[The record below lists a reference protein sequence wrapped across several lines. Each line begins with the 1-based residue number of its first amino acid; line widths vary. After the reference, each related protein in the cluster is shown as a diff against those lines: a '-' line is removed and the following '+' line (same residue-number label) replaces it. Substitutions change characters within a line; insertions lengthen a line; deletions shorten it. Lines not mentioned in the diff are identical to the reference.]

1 MTWMPRTTTGL
12 DWTKVS
18 VARSPGKES
27 AVPAEATGAVLDFDR
42 HFRRAVW
49 ITTICVIIGAGVVY
63 AGKAADD
70 RSAFI
75 RWRHQVLQ
83 FWGGEN
89 IYDAMMFPNPPIM
102 PLTLLPFML
111 LSPVPGALCWF
122 ALKAVLTAVAVWMC
136 FRMVR
141 PPGTK
146 TLPSYV
152 QAVVLLL
159 SFRPILSDLHHGN
172 NNLVILFL
180 VVASLYAWRKGY
192 DVLAGLVLAL
202 AISYKV
208 TPALFVPY
216 FLYKRSWR
224 TVGATFLGMG
234 VFLLIVPSLIIGPQ
248 FNGECLAMWWQRMI
262 SPFLTK
268 GEGSPQE
275 INQSMVG
282 VLTRLLTDTK
292 LGTNRYDVHL
302 DLNLVALPRPVVGLL
317 LKSLSVGLLGLLGL
331 LCRTKASRRDDPRL
345 LGEFALIVLTML
357 FVSERS
363 WKHHYVTLLLPYTYL
378 SYRVGVV
385 GLSTRARTI
394 LGGVLVLSAFL
405 MATTSS
411 EVGGLFSRGQG
422 HKVAQAYGMFLW
434 SGVVLYVATAWRVRA
449 EGKIL
454 PAEIGLGASPRSP
467 ALRGPHAP
475 LARMVRRD
483 WD

>member
-1 MTWMPRTTTGL
+1 
-12 DWTKVS
+12 
-18 VARSPGKES
+18 
-27 AVPAEATGAVLDFDR
+27 VPAEATGAVLDFDR

-49 ITTICVIIGAGVVY
+49 ITTICVIFGAGVVY

-111 LSPVPGALCWF
+111 LPPVPGALCWF
-122 ALKAVLTAVAVWMC
+122 AAKAVLTGIAVWLC

-141 PPGTK
+141 PPGEK
-146 TLPSYV
+146 ALPSYV
-152 QAVVLLL
+152 QAIILLL

-192 DVLAGLVLAL
+192 DVLAGIVLAL

-216 FLYKRSWR
+216 FVYKRSWR

-234 VFLLIVPSLIIGPQ
+234 VFLLIVPSLMIGPQ
-248 FNGECLAMWWQRMI
+248 FNGECLAMWWRRMI
-262 SPFLTK
+262 SPFLSK

-292 LGTNRYDVHL
+292 LGKNRYDVHL
-302 DLNLVALPRPVVGLL
+302 DLNLVAWPRPLVGLL
-317 LKSLSVGLLGLLGL
+317 LKALSVGLVGLLAFF
-331 LCRTKASRRDDPRL
+331 CRTRTTRRDDPRL
-345 LGEFALIVLTML
+345 LGEFTLIVLTML

-378 SYRVGVV
+378 TYRVFLPKVPRWG
-385 GLSTRARTI
+385 RA
-394 LGGVLVLSAFL
+394 LLAAALAMSAL
-405 MATTSS
+405 LIATTSS
-411 EVGGLFSRGQG
+411 EFGGLFAAGQG
-422 HKVAQAYGMFLW
+422 HKIAQGYGLFLW
-434 SGVVLYVATAWRVRA
+434 AGVVLYIATAWRVWVEREHVSVDKTEYGA
-449 EGKIL
+449 VGRGTHL
-454 PAEIGLGASPRSP
+454 PASHLADP
-467 ALRGPHAP
+467 AHRL
-475 LARMVRRD
+475 LNS
-483 WD
+483 

>member
-1 MTWMPRTTTGL
+1 LAAEPTAA
-12 DWTKVS
+12 VS
-18 VARSPGKES
+18 
-27 AVPAEATGAVLDFDR
+27 DFDR

-49 ITTICVIIGAGVVY
+49 ITTLCVIVGAGFVY

-83 FWGGEN
+83 FWAGEN

-111 LSPVPGALCWF
+111 LDPVPGALCWF
-122 ALKAVLTAVAVWMC
+122 ALKVVLTAVSVALC

-141 PPGTK
+141 PPGTRP
-146 TLPSYV
+146 LPSYV

-159 SFRPILSDLHHGN
+159 SFRPILGDLHHGN
-172 NNLVILFL
+172 NNLIILFL
-180 VVASLYAWRKGY
+180 VMASLAAWRRGY

-216 FLYKRSWR
+216 FAYKRSWR
-224 TVGATFLGMG
+224 TVGATFLGLG
-234 VFLLIVPSLIIGPQ
+234 VFLVIVPSLCLGPQ
-248 FNGECLAMWWQRMI
+248 FNWECLTMWWHRMI
-262 SPFLTK
+262 GPFVAK

-275 INQSMVG
+275 VNQSMVG
-282 VLTRLLTDTK
+282 VLTRLLTDAK
-292 LGTNRYDVHL
+292 LGPGRYDAHL
-302 DLNLVALPRPVVGLL
+302 DVNLVSLPRPLVGHLLKVLSFGLVGLL
-317 LKSLSVGLLGLLGL
+317 AV
-331 LCRTKASRRDDPRL
+331 LCRTRARRRDDPRL

-378 SYRVGVV
+378 TYRVFLAPV
-385 GLSTRARTI
+385 SRASRI
-394 LGGVLVLSAFL
+394 VLGTAMALSALL

-411 EVGGLFSRGQG
+411 EFGGLFANGRG
-422 HKVAQAYGMFLW
+422 HKLAQAYGMFLW
-434 SGVVLYVATAWRVRA
+434 AGVVLYSATAWRVWVERSN
-449 EGKIL
+449 
-454 PAEIGLGASPRSP
+454 EIADNNDYGASDSRPHRP
-467 ALRGPHAP
+467 ASAKARGDRAAHCLVP
-475 LARMVRRD
+475 
-483 WD
+483 

>member
-1 MTWMPRTTTGL
+1 L
-12 DWTKVS
+12 
-18 VARSPGKES
+18 A
-27 AVPAEATGAVLDFDR
+27 AEPTGAVNDFDR

-49 ITTICVIIGAGVVY
+49 ITTLCVIVGAGFVY

-75 RWRHQVLQ
+75 RWRHQVLA
-83 FWGGEN
+83 FWAGEN

-111 LSPVPGALCWF
+111 LAPVPGALCWF
-122 ALKAVLTAVAVWMC
+122 ALKVLLTAVSVWFC

-141 PPGTK
+141 PPGTRP
-146 TLPSYV
+146 LPSYA
-152 QAVVLLL
+152 QAVILLL

-172 NNLVILFL
+172 NNLVIMFL

-216 FLYKRSWR
+216 FAYKRSWR
-224 TVGATFLGMG
+224 TVGATVLGMG
-234 VFLLIVPSLIIGPQ
+234 VFLLIVPSVFLGPQ

-262 SPFLTK
+262 GPFLAK

-275 INQSMVG
+275 VNQSMVG
-282 VLTRLLTDTK
+282 VVTRLLTDAK
-292 LGTNRYDVHL
+292 LGPGRYDAHL
-302 DLNLVALPRPVVGLL
+302 DVNLVSLPRPIVGHLLKALSFGLVGLL
-317 LKSLSVGLLGLLGL
+317 ALF
-331 LCRTKASRRDDPRL
+331 CRTRANRRDDPRL

-357 FVSERS
+357 FISERS

-378 SYRVGVV
+378 TYRVFLAPVSRG
-385 GLSTRARTI
+385 SRII
-394 LGGVLVLSAFL
+394 LGTAMALSALL

-411 EVGGLFSRGQG
+411 EFGGLFADGQG
-422 HKVAQAYGMFLW
+422 HKLAQAYGMFLW
-434 SGVVLYVATAWRVRA
+434 AGVVLYGATAWRVWVERGA
-449 EGKIL
+449 ESVDKNDY
-454 PAEIGLGASPRSP
+454 GASGGIPHGVAKARGERAARSLVP
-467 ALRGPHAP
+467 
-475 LARMVRRD
+475 
-483 WD
+483 

>member
-1 MTWMPRTTTGL
+1 VASEPTGPV
-12 DWTKVS
+12 K
-18 VARSPGKES
+18 
-27 AVPAEATGAVLDFDR
+27 DFDR

-49 ITTICVIIGAGVVY
+49 ITTLCVIVGAGFVY

-83 FWGGEN
+83 FWNGEN

-111 LSPVPGALCWF
+111 LPPVPGALCWF
-122 ALKAVLTAVAVWMC
+122 TLKAILTAVSVWLC

-141 PPGTK
+141 PPGTRP
-146 TLPSYV
+146 LPSYV
-152 QAVVLLL
+152 QALILIL

-172 NNLVILFL
+172 NNLVIMFL
-180 VVASLYAWRKGY
+180 VVVTLYSWRKGY
-192 DVLAGLVLAL
+192 DVLAGVLLAL

-216 FLYKRSWR
+216 FAYKRSWR

-234 VFLLIVPSLIIGPQ
+234 VFLLIVPSLFLGPQ

-262 SPFLTK
+262 GPFLAK

-275 INQSMVG
+275 VNQSMVG
-282 VLTRLLTDTK
+282 VMTRLLTDTK
-292 LGTNRYDVHL
+292 LGTGRYDAHL
-302 DLNLVALPRPVVGLL
+302 DVNLISLPRALVGQL
-317 LKSLSVGLLGLLGL
+317 LKALSFGLVGALAL
-331 LCRTKASRRDDPRL
+331 LCRTRATRRDDLRL
-345 LGEFALIVLTML
+345 LGEYSLIVLTML

-378 SYRVGVV
+378 TYRVFLAPVSRGVRIV
-385 GLSTRARTI
+385 
-394 LGGVLVLSAFL
+394 LGAAMALSALL

-411 EVGGLFSRGQG
+411 EFGGLFAAGQG
-422 HKVAQAYGMFLW
+422 HKIAQAYGMFLW
-434 SGVVLYVATAWRVRA
+434 AGVVLYGATAWRVWVERA
-449 EGKIL
+449 AKSVDNSDYGGPTGK
-454 PAEIGLGASPRSP
+454 PYAAARGRGGRVARS
-467 ALRGPHAP
+467 L
-475 LARMVRRD
+475 VS
-483 WD
+483 

>member
-1 MTWMPRTTTGL
+1 
-12 DWTKVS
+12 
-18 VARSPGKES
+18 
-27 AVPAEATGAVLDFDR
+27 VPAEATGAVLDFDR

-49 ITTICVIIGAGVVY
+49 ITTICVIFGAGVVY

-111 LSPVPGALCWF
+111 LPPVPGALCWF
-122 ALKAVLTAVAVWMC
+122 AAKAVLTGIAVWLC

-141 PPGTK
+141 PPGEK
-146 TLPSYV
+146 ALPSYV
-152 QAVVLLL
+152 QAIILLL

-192 DVLAGLVLAL
+192 DVLAGIVLAL

-216 FLYKRSWR
+216 FVYKRSWR

-234 VFLLIVPSLIIGPQ
+234 VFLLIVPSLMIGPQ
-248 FNGECLAMWWQRMI
+248 FNGECLAMWWRRMI
-262 SPFLTK
+262 SPFLSK

-292 LGTNRYDVHL
+292 LGKNRYDVHL
-302 DLNLVALPRPVVGLL
+302 DLNLVAWPRPLVGLL
-317 LKSLSVGLLGLLGL
+317 LKVLSVGLVGLLAFF
-331 LCRTKASRRDDPRL
+331 CRTRTTRRDDPRL
-345 LGEFALIVLTML
+345 LGEFTLIVLTML

-378 SYRVGVV
+378 TYRVFLPKIPRWG
-385 GLSTRARTI
+385 RALLATA
-394 LGGVLVLSAFL
+394 LAMSAL
-405 MATTSS
+405 LIATTSS
-411 EVGGLFSRGQG
+411 EFGGLFAAGQG
-422 HKVAQAYGMFLW
+422 HKIAQGYGLFLW
-434 SGVVLYVATAWRVRA
+434 AGVVLYIATAWRVWVERGHVSVDKT
-449 EGKIL
+449 EY
-454 PAEIGLGASPRSP
+454 GAVG
-467 ALRGPHAP
+467 RGPHLPASH
-475 LARMVRRD
+475 LADPAHRLLNS
-483 WD
+483 